1 MINKVKKEV
10 GIDNVK
16 TVVTGGLGRII
27 ANETDTIDIYDPNLT
42 LKGIYRVYKKQNRKI
57 K

>member
-1 MINKVKKEV
+1 MR
-10 GIDNVK
+10 

-27 ANETDTIDIYDPNLT
+27 ASETDTIDIYDPNLT
-42 LKGIYRVYKKQNRKI
+42 LKGIHLVYKKQNRTI